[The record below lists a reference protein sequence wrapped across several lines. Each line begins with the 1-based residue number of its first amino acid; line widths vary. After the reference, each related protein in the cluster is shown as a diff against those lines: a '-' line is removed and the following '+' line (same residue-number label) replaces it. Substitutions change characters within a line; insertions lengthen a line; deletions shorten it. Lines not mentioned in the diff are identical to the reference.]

1 MKFFKRNKE
10 MNVLSFTNGT
20 VIPLQKV
27 RDEMF
32 AAGLMGQGIAIDSTD
47 GKFYSPVN
55 GKITMIFPTKHA
67 LGIKMENGIEI
78 LLHIGLDTVNLK
90 GEGFIAYVQDGQ
102 EVHQGDLLLE
112 ADLHLIK
119 EKGYFTEAILCF
131 TEPKELNISF
141 TLENTVK
148 ANEDTIA
155 VIRQ

>member
-10 MNVLSFTNGT
+10 INIKSFANGT
-20 VIPLQKV
+20 IIPLQKV

-32 AAGLMGQGIAIDSTD
+32 AAGLMGPGIAIDSTN
-47 GKFYSPVN
+47 GKFYSPVD
-55 GKITMIFPTKHA
+55 GKITMLFPTKHA
-67 LGIKMENGIEI
+67 LGIKMENGIEL
-78 LLHIGLDTVNLK
+78 LLHIGLDTVSLK
-90 GEGFIAYVQDGQ
+90 GEGFIAHVEDGK
-102 EVHQGDLLLE
+102 EIHQGELLIE
-112 ADLHLIK
+112 ANLDLIK

-131 TEPKELNISF
+131 TEPKELHISF